1 MKSRQLVHV
10 IGNKP
15 IKERASVIA
24 ICIRAISSHLPL
36 AAFVILKRESL
47 SLELESQNTLTR
59 TSDENLPHTD
69 HLPISFCVRLKDLP
83 STPIDQSDTMKL
95 PLLSTLLCCL
105 STATSFSL
113 QPALSAVNAA
123 FEGNPYAA
131 GAFVAGFKASTADI
145 IAQRRQIRK
154 VSSEKKAVET
164 NRKASKGLDI
174 QRTLGFLLYGAI
186 YQGLAQEYT
195 YNHLYPILFGTET
208 TTINVLKK
216 VFCDMFV
223 QTPVLTLPIAYYSKA
238 LLVGNSFKEAMEH
251 YVEDIKKRG
260 LLFKF
265 WALWTPV
272 QCMTFSIIPE
282 HFRVSFIALVSF
294 FWVIILSSLSA
305 AKDFVANENTES
317 NVKVNGARQIVSEK
331 P

>member
-1 MKSRQLVHV
+1 MTIV
-10 IGNKP
+10 
-15 IKERASVIA
+15 
-24 ICIRAISSHLPL
+24 
-36 AAFVILKRESL
+36 
-47 SLELESQNTLTR
+47 
-59 TSDENLPHTD
+59 
-69 HLPISFCVRLKDLP
+69 
-83 STPIDQSDTMKL
+83 DTMKL
-95 PLLSTLLCCL
+95 PLLNILFCCL
-105 STATSFSL
+105 STASSFSL
-113 QPALSAVNAA
+113 QPALSAVNTA
-123 FEGNPYAA
+123 FELNPYAA

-145 IAQRRQIRK
+145 IAQKRQIRK
-154 VSSEKKAVET
+154 ANNESDGVKTKNEVSK
-164 NRKASKGLDI
+164 KGLDI

-195 YNHLYPILFGTET
+195 YNHLYPMLFGTET

-238 LLVGNSFKEAMEH
+238 LLVGNSFKQAMEH
-251 YVEDIKKRG
+251 YVDDVKNRG
-260 LLFKF
+260 LLYKF

-305 AKDFVANENTES
+305 AKDYATTESAQS
-317 NVKVNGARQIVSEK
+317 NVKVNGAGPAVAK
-331 P
+331 NL

>member
-1 MKSRQLVHV
+1 
-10 IGNKP
+10 
-15 IKERASVIA
+15 
-24 ICIRAISSHLPL
+24 
-36 AAFVILKRESL
+36 
-47 SLELESQNTLTR
+47 
-59 TSDENLPHTD
+59 
-69 HLPISFCVRLKDLP
+69 
-83 STPIDQSDTMKL
+83 MKL
-95 PLLSTLLCCL
+95 PLLNLFFCL
-105 STATSFSL
+105 PTASSFSL

-123 FEGNPYAA
+123 FELNPYAA

-154 VSSEKKAVET
+154 ANSDKNGVTAKIQV
-164 NRKASKGLDI
+164 SKGLDI
-174 QRTLGFLLYGAI
+174 QRTLGFLFYGAI
-186 YQGLAQEYT
+186 YQGLAQEFT

-216 VFCDMFV
+216 VFCDMFL
-223 QTPVLTLPIAYYSKA
+223 QTPVFTLPIAYYSKA
-238 LLVGNSFKEAMEH
+238 LVAGNSFKHAMAH
-251 YVEDIKKRG
+251 YVDDVKNRG

-305 AKDFVANENTES
+305 AKDYVTTESSKS
-317 NVKVNGARQIVSEK
+317 NVKVNGAGPAIAEK
-331 P
+331 FD